1 MKASIQDPAALRKV
15 DPNQVAVYLEK
26 KGWRQ
31 ESYIDQK
38 ASIWTIADT
47 SKDEKDEAEVLLP
60 LNTSFR
66 DYPFRVSEI
75 LQTLEAIEQRPQTDI
90 YNNLIELLSDI
101 IRIRL
106 THDDFGDGTIPL
118 NNGYN
123 LVRHAREMMLS
134 AACSTVEAKKH
145 YEKKKPFEANDYL
158 KQARF
163 GQTQKGSFI
172 LTIISPIESNHVS
185 NFSQTPFERRVVEKL
200 FNSLK
205 FVRSAAEDIDASKT
219 DLQLPDDY
227 LESGISSN
235 LCEALVG
242 IYKSGREQE
251 IDLNLSLSS
260 SIPAPKNIL
269 TSITFPPEIMPSVS
283 IIAKRLKA
291 DILSDYEV
299 LGEVVKLERQKK
311 DLKGQVTILG
321 DIQGKK
327 RQMKVEL
334 SDENYRLASQAHQ
347 DRRNVICRGDLVKE
361 GQIYSI
367 ANLTF
372 FSWSEKV
379 KR

>member
-1 MKASIQDPAALRKV
+1 VKASIQDPAALRKI

-31 ESYIDQK
+31 ESCIEQK

-47 SKDEKDEAEVLLP
+47 SEDEAEVLLP

-90 YNNLIELLSDI
+90 YNNLIESLSDI

-106 THDDFGDGTIPL
+106 THDDFGDGTVPL

-134 AACSTVEAKKH
+134 AACSTVEARKH
-145 YEKKKPFEANDYL
+145 YEKKKPPRANDYL
-158 KQARF
+158 RQARF

-172 LTIISPIESNHVS
+172 LTIISPIESKNGFNS
-185 NFSQTPFERRVVEKL
+185 SETPFERRVVEKL

-205 FVRSAAEDIDASKT
+205 FVRAAAENIDPSKT
-219 DLQLPDDY
+219 DLQLPNDY

-235 LCEALVG
+235 LCEALIG

-251 IDLNLSLSS
+251 VDLNLSLSS
-260 SIPAPKNIL
+260 SISAPKDIL
-269 TSITFPPEIMPSVS
+269 TSIACPP
-283 IIAKRLKA
+283 
-291 DILSDYEV
+291 
-299 LGEVVKLERQKK
+299 
-311 DLKGQVTILG
+311 
-321 DIQGKK
+321 
-327 RQMKVEL
+327 
-334 SDENYRLASQAHQ
+334 
-347 DRRNVICRGDLVKE
+347 
-361 GQIYSI
+361 
-367 ANLTF
+367 
-372 FSWSEKV
+372 
-379 KR
+379 

>member
-1 MKASIQDPAALRKV
+1 MKASIQDPAALRKI

-75 LQTLEAIEQRPQTDI
+75 LQTLEAIEKRPQTDI

-106 THDDFGDGTIPL
+106 THDDFGDGTVPL

-134 AACSTVEAKKH
+134 AACSTVESRKH
-145 YEKKKPFEANDYL
+145 YEKKKPPGANDYL
-158 KQARF
+158 KHARF

-172 LTIISPIESNHVS
+172 LTIISPIESSHFFNS
-185 NFSQTPFERRVVEKL
+185 SETPFERRVVEKL
-200 FNSLK
+200 FKSLK
-205 FVRSAAEDIDASKT
+205 LVKAAAENIDPSKT
-219 DLQLPDDY
+219 DLQLPDNY

-235 LCEALVG
+235 LCEALIG
-242 IYKSGREQE
+242 IYMSGREQGV
-251 IDLNLSLSS
+251 DLKLSLSS
-260 SIPAPKNIL
+260 SIPASENIL
-269 TSITFPPEIMPSVS
+269 TNIILPPEIMSAVS
-283 IIAKRLKA
+283 RIAKRLKA
-291 DILSDYEV
+291 DIFSGYEV
-299 LGEVVKLERQKK
+299 SGEVVNLKRQRR
-311 DLKGQVTILG
+311 DLNGQVTILG
-321 DIQGKK
+321 DIKGKQ

-334 SDENYRLASQAHQ
+334 SDENYRIASQANQ
-347 DRRNVICRGDLVKE
+347 DKRNVICRGDLIKE

-367 ANLTF
+367 ANLTS
-372 FSWSEKV
+372 FSFAEMV
-379 KR
+379 

>member
-1 MKASIQDPAALRKV
+1 MKASIRDPETLRKI

-47 SKDEKDEAEVLLP
+47 SEDEAEVLLP

-75 LQTLEAIEQRPQTDI
+75 LQTLEAIEQRPQADI

-106 THDDFGDGTIPL
+106 THDDFSDGTVPL

-134 AACSTVEAKKH
+134 AACSTVGSRKH
-145 YEKKKPFEANDYL
+145 YEKKKPPGANDYL

-172 LTIISPIESNHVS
+172 LTIISPIESSHFLNS
-185 NFSQTPFERRVVEKL
+185 SEIPFERRVVEKL
-200 FNSLK
+200 FKSLNL
-205 FVRSAAEDIDASKT
+205 VRSAAEDIDPSKT

-235 LCEALVG
+235 LCEALIG
-242 IYKSGREQE
+242 IYKSGREQGV
-251 IDLNLSLSS
+251 DLKLNLSS
-260 SIPAPKNIL
+260 SIPAPENIL
-269 TSITFPPEIMPSVS
+269 TSIIFPPEIMSAVS
-283 IIAKRLKA
+283 RIAKRLKA
-291 DILSDYEV
+291 DIFSDYEV
-299 LGEVVKLERQKK
+299 LGEVVNLKRQKR
-311 DLKGQVTILG
+311 DMKGQVTILG
-321 DIQGKK
+321 DIQGKQ
-327 RQMKVEL
+327 RQMKVDL
-334 SDENYRLASQAHQ
+334 SDEDYRIASQANQ
-347 DRRNVICRGDLVKE
+347 DKRNVICRGDLVKE

-367 ANLTF
+367 ANLTS
-372 FSWSEKV
+372 FSLSETV
-379 KR
+379 QR

>member
-1 MKASIQDPAALRKV
+1 MKASVRDPAALRKI

-47 SKDEKDEAEVLLP
+47 SEDEAEVLLP

-75 LQTLEAIEQRPQTDI
+75 LKTLEAIEQRPQTDI

-106 THDDFGDGTIPL
+106 THDDFGDGTVPL

-134 AACSTVEAKKH
+134 AACSTVESRKH
-145 YEKKKPFEANDYL
+145 YEKKKPPGANDYL

-172 LTIISPIESNHVS
+172 LTIISPIESRNGFNS
-185 NFSQTPFERRVVEKL
+185 SETPFERRVVEKL

-205 FVRSAAEDIDASKT
+205 FVRVAAENIDPSKT
-219 DLQLPDDY
+219 DLQLPNDY

-235 LCEALVG
+235 LCEALIG

-260 SIPAPKNIL
+260 SISAPKDIL
-269 TSITFPPEIMPSVS
+269 TSITFPPKIMPAMAK
-283 IIAKRLKA
+283 IAKRLKA
-291 DILSDYEV
+291 DIFSDYEV
-299 LGEVVKLERQKK
+299 LGEVVKLERQKR

-321 DIQGKK
+321 DIHKIK

-361 GQIYSI
+361 GQVYSI
-367 ANLTF
+367 ANLTS
-372 FSWSEKV
+372 FSLSEMV
-379 KR
+379 QR

>member
-1 MKASIQDPAALRKV
+1 MKASIRDPETLRKI

-47 SKDEKDEAEVLLP
+47 SEDEAEVLLP

-75 LQTLEAIEQRPQTDI
+75 LQTLEAIEQRPQADI

-106 THDDFGDGTIPL
+106 THDDFSDGTVPL

-134 AACSTVEAKKH
+134 AACSTVESRKH
-145 YEKKKPFEANDYL
+145 YEKKKPPGANDYL

-172 LTIISPIESNHVS
+172 LTIISPIESKNGFNS
-185 NFSQTPFERRVVEKL
+185 SETPFERRVVEKL

-205 FVRSAAEDIDASKT
+205 FVRAAAENIDPSKT
-219 DLQLPDDY
+219 DLQLPNDY

-235 LCEALVG
+235 LCEALIG

-251 IDLNLSLSS
+251 VDLNLSLSS
-260 SIPAPKNIL
+260 SISASKDIL
-269 TSITFPPEIMPSVS
+269 TSIAFPPEIMPAMAR
-283 IIAKRLKA
+283 IAKRLKA
-291 DILSDYEV
+291 DIFSDYEL
-299 LGEVVKLERQKK
+299 LGEVVKLERQKR
-311 DLKGQVTILG
+311 DMKGQVTILG
-321 DIQGKK
+321 DIHERK

-347 DRRNVICRGDLVKE
+347 DGRNVICRGDLVKE
-361 GQIYSI
+361 GQVYSI
-367 ANLTF
+367 ANLSS
-372 FSWSEKV
+372 FSLSEMV
-379 KR
+379 HR